1 MIRSATDEGSP
12 LVSVLMPTFN
22 QAAFIQRALSSLL
35 AQTLTRW
42 ELVIVDDGS
51 SDDTRARIEP
61 YLADARIYYHR
72 LDENRGLG
80 AALNVALQVAGAP
93 LVAYLPSDDIYYR
106 DHLAT
111 LVDVLGAHQKAVLAY
126 AGVTSERR
134 VPGRGVVSTKTS
146 TGQIEGHLLQ
156 LVQVMH
162 RHTADRWM
170 ERDELVTDDLER
182 MFWQKLRT
190 RGGFV
195 GIKRVTCQWVDHP
208 MQRHKV
214 IQEPVGG
221 INPYRSRFQVKQPL
235 RFHATAGHLIDEVE
249 HYRRFRERPDTLPT
263 ADGLKI
269 LLVGELAFNP
279 ERVLALEER
288 GHQLYGLWTSNV
300 HWFNTVGPL
309 PFGHVKDLPRAGWRE
324 AVERLQP
331 DIIYALLNW
340 NAVPFAHEVLNACP
354 SLPFVWHFKEGPFD
368 CIANGTW
375 SQLIDLYT
383 RSAGQ
388 IYINPEVR
396 DWFDAITPD
405 ISDNA
410 RSFTLDGDLPKRD
423 WFASDRSPR
432 LSESD
437 GRIHTVIPGGP
448 HGIPP
453 SIVGELAQQD
463 IHVHLYGDFYHGWY
477 RWWVEEAQRL
487 APDYLH
493 LHPQVGQKDWISEF
507 SKYDAGWLHQFK
519 SENEGDLHRVTWED
533 LNYPARTSTLA
544 QAGVPMLQFDNAGS
558 VVAMQSLVRSLDIGI
573 FYRDAEHL
581 GEQLHDQERM
591 ARLRRHVWEQRERFT
606 FDYHADA
613 LIDFF
618 RQVIR

>member
-1 MIRSATDEGSP
+1 MHQSTNDQGNP

-22 QAAFIQRALSSLL
+22 QAAFIQRALASLL

-42 ELVIVDDGS
+42 KLVIVDDGS
-51 SDDTRARIEP
+51 NDDTRARIEP

-72 LDENRGLG
+72 LDENQGLG
-80 AALNVALQVAGAP
+80 AALNVALQMARAP
-93 LVAYLPSDDIYYR
+93 LVAYLPSDDIYFR

-111 LVDVLGAHQKAVLAY
+111 LVDILNADQRAVLAY
-126 AGVTSERR
+126 SGIKHEIR
-134 VPGRGVVSTKTS
+134 VPGTQMISDKTS
-146 TGQIEGHLLQ
+146 TGPIEEQSLQ

-162 RHTADRWM
+162 HYTDDRWM
-170 ERDELVTDDLER
+170 ERDELVTDDLYR
-182 MFWQKLRT
+182 MFWQKLHK
-190 RGGFV
+190 RGAFAGTDC
-195 GIKRVTCQWVDHP
+195 ITCQWVDHP
-208 MQRHKV
+208 EQRHKV

-221 INPYRSRFQVKQPL
+221 INPYRSRFHIKQPL
-235 RFHATAGHLIDEVE
+235 RFHASTGHFIDEVE
-249 HYRRFRERPDTLPT
+249 DYRRFRERPDTPPA
-263 ADGLKI
+263 ADSLKI

-288 GHQLYGLWTSNV
+288 GHRLYGLWTSDI

-309 PFGHVKDLPRAGWRE
+309 PFGHVQDLPRSGWRE
-324 AVERLQP
+324 AVERLKP
-331 DIIYALLNW
+331 DVIYALLNW
-340 NAVPFAHEVLNACP
+340 KAVPFAHEVLTACP
-354 SLPFVWHFKEGPFD
+354 SIPFVWHFKEGPFD

-396 DWFDAITPD
+396 DWYATVASG
-405 ISDNA
+405 ISNNA
-410 RSFTLDGDLPKRD
+410 HSFILDGDLPKHD
-423 WFASDRSPR
+423 WFVSDRSPR

-437 GRIHTVIPGGP
+437 DRIHTVIPGGP

-463 IHVHLYGDFYHGWY
+463 IHVHLYGDFYRQWY
-477 RWWVEEAQRL
+477 RSWVEEAEHL
-487 APDYLH
+487 APDHLH
-493 LHPQVGQKDWISEF
+493 LHPQVEQKDWVSEF
-507 SKYDAGWLHQFK
+507 SKYDAGWLHHFK
-519 SENEGDLHRVTWED
+519 SENEGDPHRANWED